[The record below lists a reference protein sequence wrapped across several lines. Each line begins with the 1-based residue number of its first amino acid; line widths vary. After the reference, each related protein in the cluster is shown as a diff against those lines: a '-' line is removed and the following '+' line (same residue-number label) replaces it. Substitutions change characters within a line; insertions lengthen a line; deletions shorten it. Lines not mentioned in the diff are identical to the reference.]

1 MVPYGK
7 IFGSRYNSS
16 IKRVF
21 MKNLNSIPLISV
33 IIPVYNGEKYVAE
46 AVNSLLNQPC
56 KDLEI
61 VIVNDG
67 SKDNTDVICKK
78 LAEQNANIKYI
89 AKENGGVSSA
99 RNLGVKNAVG
109 KYIAFLDSDDIWTT
123 NFYDENLHS
132 KIINDGSD
140 MFSFGYIM
148 SDEKMH
154 NGVLTP
160 ATDNN
165 THKINHCNT
174 FCSYFYS
181 SEKISKFLEFD
192 TTKKFRED
200 ILYIL
205 RALCMAKNVC
215 CVDKYIF
222 VYRYNSNSAMH
233 TNRDVSVES
242 ILDEAVFWKYE
253 ILEWL
258 LKQSEYY
265 DDVNIRISKIMM
277 LTYAFEY
284 VRVAATQKYSFETIK
299 KNLNEYISDEELR
312 NPDNLVL
319 NDISKYTQN
328 RYFSDPEQ
336 YVAELNKQ
344 YFKTKIVS
352 IIRKVVSK
360 NFLARWVYHKKKYR
374 SDITKYVR

>member
-1 MVPYGK
+1 
-7 IFGSRYNSS
+7 
-16 IKRVF
+16 

>member
-1 MVPYGK
+1 
-7 IFGSRYNSS
+7 
-16 IKRVF
+16 

-61 VIVNDG
+61 VIINDG

-222 VYRYNSNSAMH
+222 IYRYNSNSAMH

-258 LKQSEYY
+258 LKHSEYY